1 MTDSE
6 HAPPRATAEVP
17 DTRAPT
23 RTTRTPTRTAFPAPT
38 DWSAPFP
45 AHRRGPL
52 AADRTHLPPL
62 GHIPRIQRAPDGGE
76 QPATRARQAGR
87 SYREAAHRRTPYAP
101 APTAST
107 PAPAATE
114 AAGRETA
121 TTTHP
126 TSPTAGA
133 TLATGARSSVQAD
146 ALATA

>member
-17 DTRAPT
+17 GTRAPT
-23 RTTRTPTRTAFPAPT
+23 RTTRKPTRTAFLRRPAGP
-38 DWSAPFP
+38 
-45 AHRRGPL
+45 RRSRPI
-52 AADRTHLPPL
+52 AADPWPPTAHTCRRPSTSPASSEHLT
-62 GHIPRIQRAPDGGE
+62 AASS
-76 QPATRARQAGR
+76 PATRARQAGR
-87 SYREAAHRRTPYAP
+87 SYREAVHRRTPYAP

-126 TSPTAGA
+126 TSPTVGT